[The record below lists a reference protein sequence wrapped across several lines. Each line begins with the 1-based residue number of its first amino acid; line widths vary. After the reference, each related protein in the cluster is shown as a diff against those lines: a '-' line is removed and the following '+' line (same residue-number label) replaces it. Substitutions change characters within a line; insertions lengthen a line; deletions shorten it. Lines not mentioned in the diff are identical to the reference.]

1 MAAAWT
7 ERGTV
12 LIQLGCHH
20 FAFYRGYLD
29 GLDLRTLARR
39 YLETTPDD
47 SSAEMDLRVAKSMV
61 KWIQEQLVVIAR
73 RTGNASTVKLLRV
86 APERLRT
93 SYAPSAPT
101 LEEFRE
107 ERDPHEM
114 FSEKELLDLFTDE
127 FGAVDKAA
135 QRRTQRNNRLRTR
148 QLAILKR
155 FEELTNAVP
164 RLDDGV
170 DGWLDPVI
178 AQRLI
183 AVGLAS
189 LGQLVDAI
197 NNSGFRWYTKVPRVG
212 IKAARQIVD
221 WLMLPETAE
230 SLGVRLSARGIMPRK
245 DLTPEMLPPAPMRT
259 AIVPLENFL
268 LPHDLSGAFGTNRG
282 ERSSLGARNDL
293 EAIHAWLARRKPG
306 SHTARAYRKEAER
319 FLLWSILE
327 AGKPISSLTVE
338 DCISYRNFLWYL
350 GRQTPEDWAQH
361 YKIPQERWTGQR
373 GLDRFSPLW
382 RPFEGPLS
390 PSSQKTALVI
400 LQSMMQW
407 LTEQDYLHNNPFK
420 ALPHLAKRPA
430 EGIDVSRALTVAE
443 WKLIKAYLGTLP
455 TDGRYYRLRF
465 ILALAYSTGC
475 RLSELASLRRSNLH
489 SFTRAGEEGVQ
500 WEVVV
505 TGKGDAAR
513 SVQLNHHVVNE
524 IQTYFQVRGHKSLSD
539 APPDTPLIAALPAPG
554 QSGAADDP
562 LSASRLYKVLKTFFE
577 GAALS
582 VASEEIAL
590 AKKLRSASTHWL
602 RHTFATHG
610 IHNGMAL
617 ETIRDLLGHRSLTTT
632 SVYVTTEKDKRSR
645 EVEKLGDLA
654 AF

>member
-47 SSAEMDLRVAKSMV
+47 SSSEMDLRVAKSMV
-61 KWIQEQLVVIAR
+61 RWIQDQLVVIAR
-73 RTGNASTVKLLRV
+73 RTGNSSTVKLLRV
-86 APERLRT
+86 APESLRST
-93 SYAPSAPT
+93 YASSVPT

-114 FSEKELLDLFTDE
+114 YSEKELLDLFNDE
-127 FGAVDKAA
+127 FGVADKAV
-135 QRRTQRNNRLRTR
+135 QRRAHRNNRLRSK

-155 FEELTNAVP
+155 LEELTNAEP
-164 RLDDGV
+164 HLDDGV

-178 AQRLI
+178 ARRLI
-183 AVGLAS
+183 AVGLGS
-189 LGQLVDAI
+189 LNQLVAAI
-197 NNSGFRWYTKVPRVG
+197 NNGGFRWYTKVPRVG
-212 IKAARQIVD
+212 IKAAKQIVD
-221 WLMLPETAE
+221 WLMLPETVE
-230 SLGVRLSARGIMPRK
+230 SLGVRLSARGILPRK
-245 DLTPEMLPPAPMRT
+245 DVAPEMLPPAPMRT

-268 LPHDLSGAFGTNRG
+268 VPHELSGAFGTNRG
-282 ERSSLGARNDL
+282 ERPSLSARNDL
-293 EAIHAWLARRKPG
+293 EAIHAWLARRNPG

-327 AGKPISSLTVE
+327 AGKSISSLTVE

-350 GRQTPEDWAQH
+350 GRQTPAEWALH
-361 YKIPQERWTGQR
+361 YKISQDRWTGQR
-373 GLDRFSPLW
+373 GIDRFSPLW

-407 LTEQDYLHNNPFK
+407 LTEQNYLHNNPFK
-420 ALPHLAKRPA
+420 ALPHLARRPV
-430 EGIDVSRALTVAE
+430 EGIDATRALTMAE

-455 TDGRYYRLRF
+455 RDGRYYRLRF
-465 ILALAYSTGC
+465 ILALAYSSGC
-475 RLSELASLRRSNLH
+475 RLSELVSLRRSDLH
-489 SFTRAGEEGVQ
+489 SLNRAGEDGIQ
-500 WEVVV
+500 WEIMV
-505 TGKGDAAR
+505 TGKGDATR
-513 SVQLNHHVVNE
+513 SIQLNLHVVDE
-524 IQTYFQVRGHKSLSD
+524 IQAYFRIRGHDSLD
-539 APPDTPLIAALPAPG
+539 HVPPNAPLIAALPAPG
-554 QSGAADDP
+554 QSVGADNP
-562 LSASRLYKVLKTFFE
+562 LSASRVYKVLKTFFE
-577 GAALS
+577 SAALS
-582 VASEEIAL
+582 VASEDTRL
-590 AKKLRSASTHWL
+590 AKKLRCASTHWL

-610 IHNGMAL
+610 IHKGMAL
-617 ETIRDLLGHRSLTTT
+617 ETVRDLLGHRSLTTT
-632 SVYVTTEKDKRSR
+632 FVYVNTEKDKRSH
-645 EVEKLGDLA
+645 EVEKLGDLT

>member
-47 SSAEMDLRVAKSMV
+47 TSSEMDLRGAKSMV
-61 KWIQEQLVVIAR
+61 RWIQDQLVVIAR
-73 RTGNASTVKLLRV
+73 RTGNSSTVKLLRV
-86 APERLRT
+86 APESLRT
-93 SYAPSAPT
+93 SYAPSVPT

-114 FSEKELLDLFTDE
+114 YSEKELLDLFNEE
-127 FGAVDKAA
+127 FGAADKAA
-135 QRRTQRNNRLRTR
+135 QRRTHRNNRLRSK
-148 QLAILKR
+148 QLAVLKR
-155 FEELTNAVP
+155 LEELTNAEP
-164 RLDDGV
+164 HLDDGV

-178 AQRLI
+178 ARRLI
-183 AVGLAS
+183 VVGLTS
-189 LGQLVDAI
+189 LGQLVAAI
-197 NNSGFRWYTKVPRVG
+197 NNGGFRWYTKVPRVG
-212 IKAARQIVD
+212 IKAAKQIVD
-221 WLMLPETAE
+221 WLMLPETVEA
-230 SLGVRLSARGIMPRK
+230 LGVKLSARGIVPRK
-245 DLTPEMLPPAPMRT
+245 HLAPEMLPPAPMRT
-259 AIVPLENFL
+259 DIVPLEYFL
-268 LPHDLSGAFGTNRG
+268 VPHELSGAFGTNRG
-282 ERSSLGARNDL
+282 ERASLSAPNDL

-306 SHTARAYRKEAER
+306 SHTSRAYRKEAER

-327 AGKPISSLTVE
+327 AGKPVSSLTLE

-350 GRQTPEDWAQH
+350 GRQTPEEWAQH
-361 YKIPQERWTGQR
+361 YKIPQDRWTGQR
-373 GLDRFSPLW
+373 GIDRFSPLW

-407 LTEQDYLHNNPFK
+407 LTEQNYLHNNPFK
-420 ALPHLAKRPA
+420 ALPHLARRA
-430 EGIDVSRALTVAE
+430 VEGIDASRALTVAE

-455 TDGRYYRLRF
+455 RDGRYYRLRF
-465 ILALAYSTGC
+465 ILALAYSSGC
-475 RLSELASLRRSNLH
+475 RLSELVSLRRSNLR
-489 SFTRAGEEGVQ
+489 SFTRTGEDGTH
-500 WEVVV
+500 WEIVV
-505 TGKGDAAR
+505 TGKGEATR
-513 SVQLNHHVVNE
+513 SVQLNHHVVDE
-524 IQTYFQVRGHKSLSD
+524 IQAYFRVRGHNSLND
-539 APPDTPLIAALPAPG
+539 VPPNAPLIAALPALG
-554 QSGAADDP
+554 QSAGPDDP
-562 LSASRLYKVLKTFFE
+562 LSASRLYKVLKSFFE

-582 VASEEIAL
+582 VATGDAAL

-610 IHNGMAL
+610 IHKGMAL

-632 SVYVTTEKDKRSR
+632 FSYVTTEKDKRSR
-645 EVEKLGDLA
+645 DVEKLGDLA